1 MEKPIYKRIVIKM
14 SGEALAGNK
23 GFGLDWD
30 TIKAICN
37 DIRAVKEMGVEICI
51 VVGGGNIWRGRSGVG
66 MDRVNADYM
75 GMLATVINAMG
86 LQDALEQLGVEVRVQ
101 TAIEM
106 KELAEPYIRR
116 KAIRHL
122 EKGRV
127 VIFGFG
133 TGNPYFT
140 TDSAAAL
147 RAAEME
153 AEVILSAKN
162 VDGVYDCDPN
172 ENESAKMYQALTYM
186 DVLDQGLK
194 VIDSTAVSLCMDND
208 IPIHIFGLHPCGN
221 IQKAVCG
228 EKIGTLIKGVGKI
241 DD

>member
-1 MEKPIYKRIVIKM
+1 M
-14 SGEALAGNK
+14 
-23 GFGLDWD
+23 
-30 TIKAICN
+30 
-37 DIRAVKEMGVEICI
+37 
-51 VVGGGNIWRGRSGVG
+51 
-66 MDRVNADYM
+66 
-75 GMLATVINAMG
+75 
-86 LQDALEQLGVEVRVQ
+86 RVQ

-140 TDSAAAL
+140 TDSAAYVQPKWRPKL
-147 RAAEME
+147 FCRRK
-153 AEVILSAKN
+153 IN
-162 VDGVYDCDPN
+162 DGVYDCDPN
-172 ENESAKMYQALTYM
+172 KNESAKMYQALTYM

-221 IQKAVCG
+221 IQKARRYAA
-228 EKIGTLIKGVGKI
+228 KNRTLIKGVGKI